1 MITKYLIN
9 VMSKACFKTSIID
22 TSKMNLKKIWLLLNS
37 SVQMYDFHKN
47 PSRNIRYYLSR
58 KIHDDVMTWIH
69 SPHHWPFVRGGF
81 IGGAPKIMALTSY
94 STAPRE
100 ISILTTGAPLIRTAP
115 PRTKWQA
122 DISMKK
128 QTMLVGAVQGME
140 WLRALMT
147 LKCQTCMGIQWYWG
161 CSWQEVTDVTVTSH
175 QW

>member
-1 MITKYLIN
+1 MITKHLIN
-9 VMSKACFKTSIID
+9 VMLKACFKTSIID
-22 TSKMNLKKIWLLLNS
+22 TPKMHLKKSDYFWTVVYKCIIFIKIPHVISDIIYRGKSIMTSWHGYILRITGPLCVGVSSEGLLKS
-37 SVQMYDFHKN
+37 W
-47 PSRNIRYYLSR
+47 PWRLS
-58 KIHDDVMTWIH
+58 T
-69 SPHHWPFVRGGF
+69 
-81 IGGAPKIMALTSY
+81 T
-94 STAPRE
+94 PRE

-122 DISMKK
+122 DISTKK
-128 QTMLVGAVQGME
+128 QTMHVGAVQGME